1 MSDEEMI
8 REPLGDS
15 WLIECEFIEH
25 EITAGMWVTTQTQLT
40 HFNLCPSYTTEN
52 CAELSLS
59 LTEKQEYIDNI
70 CSSEPKLYVI
80 IEDLQSH
87 RQLSITASV
96 TQALRARELGLLVLS
111 HIMPIPVLNWIRSF
125 SNSRS
130 IE

>member
-40 HFNLCPSYTTEN
+40 RFNLSPSHTTEN
-52 CAELSLS
+52 CAELALS
-59 LTEKQEYIDNI
+59 VAEKQEYRDNI
-70 CSSEPKLYVI
+70 SSSEPKLYVI
-80 IEDLQSH
+80 IEDLQPQ

-96 TQALRARELGLLVLS
+96 TQALRAREVGLLVLS
-111 HIMPIPVLNWIRSF
+111 HAMPDPVLNWITTF
-125 SNSRS
+125 TN
-130 IE
+130 